1 MNAVFCNRMVYWLY
15 TYKGLFFF
23 FRIELQLKR
32 VKAEIA
38 IVVLQTL
45 QHEISL
51 RKFSNGSI

>member
-1 MNAVFCNRMVYWLY
+1 MNAVFHNGTVY
-15 TYKGLFFF
+15 TGSIHIGFS
-23 FRIELQLKR
+23 RIELQLKR
-32 VKAEIA
+32 VKAKIA

>member
-1 MNAVFCNRMVYWLY
+1 MNAVFYNILALY
-15 TYKGLFFF
+15 TYIGFF